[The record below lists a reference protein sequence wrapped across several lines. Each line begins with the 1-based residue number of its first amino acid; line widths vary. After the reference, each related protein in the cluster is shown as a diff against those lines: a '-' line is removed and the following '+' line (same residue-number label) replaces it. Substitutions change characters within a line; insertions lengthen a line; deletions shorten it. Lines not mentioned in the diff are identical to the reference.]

1 MSSEHRSAVERTRS
15 AWFALVVWIL
25 CGVAWGA
32 PQAQPQVNARLET
45 GVLKLGERTR
55 LVVTL
60 EGAASGELVEL
71 PEVPGLRFVGVQ
83 GPSVQTY
90 TAIINGRRTVEQ
102 SLTWAVLVEGLEE
115 GDFEVP
121 GVVVETAGRRLTTA
135 PQPLTVQADLLGE
148 ELGFIELRG
157 LTERAVE
164 GLPIEV
170 ELRFGWDRAISS
182 ETNYANLSLPWWDN
196 VDGALLE
203 ALDVR
208 GARRAVDV
216 QLNRRQ
222 LLTVGEVDDTER
234 DGRVFR
240 TFSISIELVPTRSG
254 TLSLPTSF
262 LQFGTAR
269 SNFFGQESLLRSYFA
284 RAPAVELSAEPLP
297 EDGQPTDFGR
307 AVGAFDVR
315 ATADTRDVV
324 AGDSIKLTVE
334 WTGRGNFD
342 YFEPPDPSRQPGF
355 EGFRYFGLTEE
366 KLPGRRRVTYDLAPL
381 DERVTELPA
390 LELPYFD
397 VERWEYGRLAT
408 RPIPIRVRPLEGEGA
423 LSERER
429 FAEDL
434 RDIRTAVVA
443 PGGARSSAPSL
454 QALLGASAGILLG
467 WAALRTVVRAGG
479 RDPASELERRR
490 RRALRRFEREL
501 RTSLDPETDL
511 RAFAGFVAARAGE
524 ETEAWIGR
532 DVREAFGPRSA
543 RALPPDS
550 LELLERTQRQL
561 EAAVFGDGERVARAE
576 LSQVAKD
583 LLEEGL

>member
-1 MSSEHRSAVERTRS
+1 MSIEHRSAVGRTRS

-32 PQAQPQVNARLET
+32 PQVQPQVNARLET

-121 GVVVETAGRRLTTA
+121 GVVVETGGRRLSTA

-284 RAPAVELSAEPLP
+284 RAPAVELRAEPLP

-307 AVGAFDVR
+307 AVGTFDVR

-342 YFEPPDPSRQPGF
+342 YFEPPDPSRQPGY

-397 VERWEYGRLAT
+397 VERWEYRRLGT

-454 QALLGASAGILLG
+454 EALLGASAGILLG

-532 DVREAFGPRSA
+532 DVREAFGPRSS

-550 LELLERTQRQL
+550 LELLERTQREL

>member
-1 MSSEHRSAVERTRS
+1 MSIEHRSAVGRTRS

-121 GVVVETAGRRLTTA
+121 GVVVETGGRRLSTA

-284 RAPAVELSAEPLP
+284 RAPAVELRAEPLP

-307 AVGAFDVR
+307 AVGTFDVR

-342 YFEPPDPSRQPGF
+342 YFEPPDPSRQPGY

-397 VERWEYGRLAT
+397 VERWEYRRLGT

-454 QALLGASAGILLG
+454 EALLGASAGILLG

-532 DVREAFGPRSA
+532 DVREAFGPRSS

-550 LELLERTQRQL
+550 LELLERTQREL